1 MIPCSI
7 DSFIR
12 SERDFALCRAM
23 SRLSIGRLSVIVR
36 KNHTVFTPG
45 DHLSS
50 RVLSPFYFN
59 GVLYANL
66 QHYFLHAKALL
77 FKDYHHAALILAAL
91 DMGEREVL
99 GSDIRNFD
107 ETLWLSRR
115 EAIMLDGCRE
125 KFIQN
130 RPHREVLFKTG
141 DTVLVYATEYDP
153 VWGAGIGSEDDRVCE
168 PAQWMGK
175 NLLGYILMQV
185 RNDLRDNPEVYRPGR
200 VSRHRR
206 SPYRMLHARH
216 GSNYIPRPLAESVE

>member
-1 MIPCSI
+1 M
-7 DSFIR
+7 
-12 SERDFALCRAM
+12 
-23 SRLSIGRLSVIVR
+23 IVR
-36 KNHTVFTPG
+36 KNFTIFTPG

-50 RVLSPFYFN
+50 RVLSPFHFN
-59 GVLYANL
+59 GILYANL

-77 FKDYHHAALILAAL
+77 FKDYHQAALILAAL

-107 ETLWLSRR
+107 ETLWLGRR

-130 RPHREVLFKTG
+130 RSHRDVLLKTG
-141 DTVLVYATEYDP
+141 DTTLVYATEYDP
-153 VWGAGIGSEDDRVCE
+153 VWGTGIGGQDPRIEAPS
-168 PAQWMGK
+168 QWMGK

-185 RNDLRDNPEVYRPGR
+185 RGDLRDNPEAYRSGR

-206 SPYRMLHARH
+206 SPYRLLHARN
-216 GSNYIPRPLAESVE
+216 GSNYIPRPVAESVE